1 MKILILI
8 LTSIIWNDCLG
19 QSDWDIIKEANTLPI
34 ANNKAT
40 VKGFT
45 FDKTLLISKDSL
57 KNGFSV
63 ALQDPTYKIAF
74 FRLAYVCENC
84 DIWVKTIYGDLVT
97 VKDAPILKEVKKG
110 EFLSLNLFKIGKEK
124 KYFTLPEVV
133 IIVTD

>member
-8 LTSIIWNDCLG
+8 LTSIVWSDCLC
-19 QSDWDIIKEANTLPI
+19 QDDWDIIKEANTLPI

-74 FRLAYVCENC
+74 FRLAYGCENC

>member
-1 MKILILI
+1 MKFLILI
-8 LTSIIWNDCLG
+8 LTSIVWSDCLC
-19 QSDWDIIKEANTLPI
+19 QDDWDIIKEAKNLPI

-74 FRLAYVCENC
+74 FRLTYVCENC

>member
-1 MKILILI
+1 MPR
-8 LTSIIWNDCLG
+8 WLG
-19 QSDWDIIKEANTLPI
+19 YYEEANTLPI

-45 FDKTLLISKDSL
+45 FIKTLLISKDSL

-110 EFLSLNLFKIGKEK
+110 EFLSLVLFKIEKEK